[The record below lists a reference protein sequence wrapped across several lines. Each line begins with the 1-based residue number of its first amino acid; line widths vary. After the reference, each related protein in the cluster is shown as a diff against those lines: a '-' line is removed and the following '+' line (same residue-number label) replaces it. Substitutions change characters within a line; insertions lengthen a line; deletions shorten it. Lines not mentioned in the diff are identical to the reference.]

1 MSVFVNS
8 LSSSALRIIAVTVDG
23 VALGRG
29 WAHSSTR
36 TPCIRGLDQCWRCL
50 WQGHV
55 PHQAPADPGRLIT
68 APPRAS
74 MWLREAVVHSIR
86 IQCVDDAR
94 KQVCSVVASKQYSDV
109 AQ

>member
-1 MSVFVNS
+1 
-8 LSSSALRIIAVTVDG
+8 
-23 VALGRG
+23 
-29 WAHSSTR
+29 
-36 TPCIRGLDQCWRCL
+36 
-50 WQGHV
+50 
-55 PHQAPADPGRLIT
+55 
-68 APPRAS
+68 